1 LFPDGD
7 IWYMPPFSNSTRNVD
22 GGNMMGSPQDGINRQ
37 GADTP
42 VPRGTPAGPMAL
54 VVGHPGHELRV
65 YGWLEAAH
73 PLVFV
78 LTDGSGVSGLSRIAE
93 TARVLDHA
101 GGRHGGL
108 FGRYPD
114 GLIYEALL
122 RHDYA
127 FFLRRVRELAAVF
140 VREKIAL
147 VAGDAA
153 EGYNPIHDVCRLVV
167 DAAVRRAS
175 RAVGRSIANYDF
187 LVVGP
192 PDACPEAARERA
204 LWLQLHDA
212 AFQRKVE
219 AAQSYTAINFD
230 FLSALGNV
238 GVDQFRVECLRPVAP
253 NAWAALPAGETP
265 FYERHGESRVAA
277 GRYRQVIRFHDHVRP
292 LAEALGECEERRAG

>member
-1 LFPDGD
+1 
-7 IWYMPPFSNSTRNVD
+7 
-22 GGNMMGSPQDGINRQ
+22 
-37 GADTP
+37 
-42 VPRGTPAGPMAL
+42 MAL
-54 VVGHPGHELRV
+54 VLGHPGHELRV

-78 LTDGSGVSGLSRIAE
+78 LTDGSGASGASRIAE

-114 GLIYEALL
+114 GLVYEALL
-122 RHDYA
+122 RHDFA

-140 VREKIAL
+140 VREKITH

-175 RAVGRSIANYDF
+175 RAIGRTIANYDF
-187 LVVGP
+187 LLVGP

-204 LWLQLHDA
+204 LWLQLQDA
-212 AFQRKVE
+212 AFQRKLNV
-219 AAQSYTAINFD
+219 AQTY
-230 FLSALGNV
+230 SALNQNV
-238 GVDQFRVECLRPVAP
+238 QAALQTAGADSFRVECLRPVAA
-253 NAWAALPAGETP
+253 NAWAAPPNGETP
-265 FYERHGESRVAA
+265 FYERHGEGRVAA
-277 GRYRQVIRFHDHVRP
+277 GRYRQVIRFRDHVRP
-292 LAEALGECEERRAG
+292 LAEALGECQERRAG

>member
-1 LFPDGD
+1 
-7 IWYMPPFSNSTRNVD
+7 
-22 GGNMMGSPQDGINRQ
+22 
-37 GADTP
+37 
-42 VPRGTPAGPMAL
+42 MAL

-78 LTDGSGVSGLSRIAE
+78 LTDGSGSTGAPRIAE

-122 RHDYA
+122 RHDFA

-140 VREKIAL
+140 VREKITL
-147 VAGDAA
+147 VAADAA

-175 RAVGRSIANYDF
+175 RAVGRPIANYDF
-187 LVVGP
+187 LLIGP
-192 PDACPEAARERA
+192 PDACPESARDRA
-204 LWLQLHDA
+204 LWLQLQDA
-212 AFQRKVE
+212 AFQRKLE
-219 AAQSYTAINFD
+219 AAQSYTALNQD
-230 FLSALGNV
+230 VRSALQSV
-238 GVDQFRVECLRPVAP
+238 GADVFRTECLRPVAQ
-253 NAWAALPAGETP
+253 NDWEMHPAGEP
-265 FYERHGESRVAA
+265 PYYERHGENRVAA
-277 GRYRQVIRFHDHVRP
+277 GRYRHVIRFQDHVRP
-292 LAEALGECEERRAG
+292 LARALGECEERRAG

>member
-1 LFPDGD
+1 
-7 IWYMPPFSNSTRNVD
+7 
-22 GGNMMGSPQDGINRQ
+22 
-37 GADTP
+37 
-42 VPRGTPAGPMAL
+42 MAL
-54 VVGHPGHELRV
+54 VLGRPGHELRV

-78 LTDGSGVSGLSRIAE
+78 LTDGSGASGASRIAE

-108 FGRYPD
+108 FGRYSD

-122 RHDYA
+122 RHDFA

-140 VREKIAL
+140 VREKITH

-175 RAVGRSIANYDF
+175 RVIGGTIANYDF
-187 LVVGP
+187 LLVGP
-192 PDACPEAARERA
+192 PDACPEAAREHA
-204 LWLQLHDA
+204 LWLQLKED
-212 AFQRKVE
+212 AFQRKLD
-219 AAQSYTAINFD
+219 AAQSYVALNQD
-230 FLSALGNV
+230 VRSALRTV
-238 GVDQFRVECLRPVAP
+238 GADSFRVECLRPVAA
-253 NAWAALPAGETP
+253 NVWEAQADGEML
-265 FYERHGESRVAA
+265 FYERHGEGRVAA
-277 GRYRQVIRFHDHVRP
+277 GRYRQVIRFRDHVRP